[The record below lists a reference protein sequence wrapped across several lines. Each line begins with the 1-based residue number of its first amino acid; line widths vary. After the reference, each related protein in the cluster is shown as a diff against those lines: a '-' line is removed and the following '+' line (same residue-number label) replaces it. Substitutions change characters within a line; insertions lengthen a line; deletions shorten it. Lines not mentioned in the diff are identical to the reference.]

1 MKKLSP
7 KILLLIAGVLSILSA
22 LLVYYFLSSAEKPNK
37 IMKNIIVANVDIEAG
52 KKITADMLKPMELP
66 TEAIQEDAIVDLDS
80 LVGRYAKSTI
90 YKGEQITEKRLNT
103 PINTNSFIMSIPDDK
118 RAITIK
124 VDDIDTIAGFL
135 RPGSYVDVV
144 SVEDVDNKYTSGKLL
159 FQNILV
165 LAVGKTNIISDDIN
179 NQDASAGNVT
189 LALSADDA
197 VRLRVAQQLGHISLM
212 LRPVNPKNNYVLG
225 ADYIDGY
232 KTSQS
237 SESQNKAVSKSSN
250 TMNDRVVQPTY
261 RKEDVSNRADSV
273 AVSTPK
279 SEGIRIIRGTEIK

>member
-22 LLVYYFLSSAEKPNK
+22 LLVYYFLSSAEKPDK
-37 IMKNIIVANVDIEAG
+37 VTKNIVVANVDIEAG
-52 KKITADMLKPMELP
+52 KEITVDMLKTMELP
-66 TEAIQEDAIVDLDS
+66 TEAIQEDAIIDLDS

-118 RAITIK
+118 RAVTIK

-135 RPGSYVDVV
+135 RPGSYVDIVN
-144 SVEDVDNKYTSGKLL
+144 VEDVDNKYTSGKLL

-179 NQDASAGNVT
+179 NQGASAGNVT

-197 VRLRVAQQLGHISLM
+197 VRLRVAQQIGHISLM
-212 LRPVNPKNNYVLG
+212 LRPVKPKNNYVLG

-232 KTSQS
+232 KTSQD
-237 SESQNKAVSKSSN
+237 SESKNKTVSN
-250 TMNDRVVQPTY
+250 TSNAMNDRVVQPTY
-261 RKEDVSNRADSV
+261 TKEPVSNTVNSV
-273 AVSTPK
+273 PVSTPK